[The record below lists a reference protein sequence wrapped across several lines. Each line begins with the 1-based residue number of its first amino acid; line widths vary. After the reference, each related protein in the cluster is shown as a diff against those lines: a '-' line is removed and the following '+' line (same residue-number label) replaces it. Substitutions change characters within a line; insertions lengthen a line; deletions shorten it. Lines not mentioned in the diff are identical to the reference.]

1 MKLVSNATPGATHG
15 SAPMGR
21 QEDNEGIGEHLPM
34 EQLAHIMRELSNG
47 ALASLHWGSNQHASS
62 GEIIYES
69 IPELANARMTAT
81 ARRCGQP
88 VPADLGN
95 GHAIAWALPRS
106 DGWLAATFSEDVVGT
121 AERKA
126 QLRWLLSQADF
137 FLEREA
143 LYERVETLER
153 TERVQRALFAIANLA
168 NSDQEM
174 HAVLSAIHQ
183 TVAGLM
189 YAENFYIALY
199 DECRQTV
206 KFVYFVDSFDHDA
219 LDVQRELSVTELSNS
234 LTWGLIRRGE
244 PMTGPSIAIRAALG
258 ITGYFGNAIESEH
271 WLGAP
276 LLDGSRVRGALVVQ
290 SYDIAISY
298 TQQDVELLC
307 FVAQHILAT
316 IDRKQAHDQLEQRV
330 LDRTEALA
338 QVNADLHKEVEVRRR
353 AEQLQAVQHQIA
365 ELSMSAIKI
374 GDFYQQVHVLV
385 SDLLIAD
392 NFVLALLS
400 ACGTRLEFP
409 YSVDQ
414 KDPAPAT
421 RPLQHGLTE
430 YVIRSRMP
438 LLADRQHIMQL
449 QANGEATPIGTI
461 PVSWMGV
468 PLIADDAVLGVIT
481 VQSYSHDV
489 QYSRQDQDLLSFV
502 ALHIANGL
510 QRRRIQDKIVHLAL
524 HDTLTGLP
532 NRALFM
538 EQLGIAERHR
548 HRDPRAH
555 YGVLFLDLDRF
566 KLINDS
572 MGHLAGDTLLKM
584 TAQRLAA
591 TIRPKDVVSRFG
603 GDEFAVL
610 LNDMGAHADA
620 VHVAERILAALDAPI
635 VVGTNEVFITSSIG
649 IAFPDSPDCCAEEL
663 LRNADTAM
671 YCAKR
676 QGRGRWHVFD
686 EALHHEAVEALNIE
700 TDLRRAVTAD
710 QFEPFFQPIVCL
722 GDGHVVGYEALVR
735 WRHDT
740 RGLLAPAAF
749 LAAAEDC
756 GLLEAIDW
764 KLYEAAAMVAS
775 KRLSAEQYVSVNVCP
790 RRLNSPMFP
799 ERLFAV
805 LAKHGL
811 DPSQLRIE
819 LTEGALLDDSTQV
832 RECLLQLEQG
842 GIKAMVDDFGAGYS
856 ALSYLHK
863 FRFSALKVDRSFVTQ
878 LEQGTPSGIAIIRA
892 LLGICDA
899 LGISVIAE
907 GVESEVQHGILQSL
921 GCKFGQG
928 YLFSR
933 PFAARDWPDSR

>member
-1 MKLVSNATPGATHG
+1 MA
-15 SAPMGR
+15 R
-21 QEDNEGIGEHLPM
+21 QEDKDGAGDLLPM
-34 EQLAHIMRELSNG
+34 QQLAETMRKLSNG
-47 ALASLHWGSNQHASS
+47 ALASLHWGGNQQAAS
-62 GEIIYES
+62 GEIVYES
-69 IPELANARMTAT
+69 LPELANARMAAT

-88 VPADLGN
+88 VPADRGN
-95 GHAIAWALPRS
+95 AYAIAWTLPRS
-106 DGWLAATFSEDVVGT
+106 DGWLTATFSEDVAST
-121 AERKA
+121 TELEA
-126 QLRWLLSQADF
+126 QLQWLRTQADF
-137 FLEREA
+137 FLERHA
-143 LYERVETLER
+143 LYERIASLEKA
-153 TERVQRALFAIANLA
+153 ERVQQALFAIANLA

-174 HAVLSAIHQ
+174 HAVLRGIHQ

-199 DECRQTV
+199 DESRQTL
-206 KFVYFVDSFDHDA
+206 KFVYFVDAFDPDP
-219 LDVQRELSVTELSNS
+219 LDVHRELPVAELSNS
-234 LTWGLIRRGE
+234 LTWGLIRRGK
-244 PMTGPSIAIRAALG
+244 PMTGPSIAIRTALG
-258 ITGYFGNAIESEH
+258 ITGHFGNAMECEH
-271 WLGAP
+271 WLGVP

-290 SYDIAISY
+290 SYDTALSY
-298 TQQDVELLC
+298 TRQDVDLLC
-307 FVAQHILAT
+307 FVAQHILTT

-338 QVNADLHKEVEVRRR
+338 QVNADLRKEVEVRRR

-365 ELSMSAIKI
+365 ELSMSTIEMEA
-374 GDFYQQVHVLV
+374 FYRQVHLLV

-392 NFVLALLS
+392 NFVIALLA
-400 ACGTRLEFP
+400 ACGTNLEFP
-409 YSVDQ
+409 YSVDH
-414 KDPAPAT
+414 KDPPPPP
-421 RPLQHGLTE
+421 RPLRHGLTE

-438 LLADRQHIMQL
+438 LLADRQRIVQL
-449 QANGEATPIGTI
+449 QANGEATAIGTI
-461 PVSWMGV
+461 PASWMGV
-468 PLIADDAVLGVIT
+468 PLLADDAVLGVIA
-481 VQSYSHDV
+481 VQSYSNDV
-489 QYSRQDQDLLSFV
+489 LYGGQDQELLGFV

-510 QRRRIQDKIVHLAL
+510 QRRRAQDKIVHLAL

-538 EQLGIAERHR
+538 EQLGIAGCRR
-548 HRDPRAH
+548 QRDPRAN

-572 MGHLAGDTLLKM
+572 MGHHAGDALLKV

-591 TIRPKDVVSRFG
+591 SIRPQDTVSRFG

-610 LNDMGAHADA
+610 INGVAARADA
-620 VHVAERILAALDAPI
+620 VQVAERILAALDAPI
-635 VVGTNEVFITSSIG
+635 VVEANEVFITSSIG
-649 IAFPDSPDCCAEEL
+649 IAFPDSHDCCAEEL

-671 YCAKR
+671 YRAKR
-676 QGRGRWHVFD
+676 LGRGRWHVFD
-686 EALHHEAVEALNIE
+686 DALHHEAVEALALE
-700 TDLRRAVTAD
+700 TDLRRAAAAG

-722 GDGHVVGYEALVR
+722 GDGRAVGYEALLR

-756 GLLEAIDW
+756 SLLEAIDW
-764 KLYEAAAMVAS
+764 LIYEAAAVEAS

-790 RRLNSPMFP
+790 RNLNSPLFP
-799 ERLFAV
+799 ERLFAM
-805 LAKHGL
+805 LARHGL
-811 DPSQLRIE
+811 DPTQLRIE

-892 LLGICDA
+892 VLGICEA

-907 GVESEVQHGILQSL
+907 GVESELQHGILQSL

-928 YLFSR
+928 YLYSR
-933 PFAARDWPDSR
+933 PFPAGDWPDSR